1 MVDFKLKELEK
12 SFELFY
18 KTQLNKILK
27 LDGIKNISELDTEDI
42 CAIATIFSGIH
53 LETLKKL
60 FPQVKDFSLDEIK
73 TL

>member
-1 MVDFKLKELEK
+1 MADFKLKELEK

-27 LDGIKNISELDTEDI
+27 TDGIKNVSELGAEDI
-42 CAIATIFSGIH
+42 EAITTVFFTIH

-60 FPQVKDFSLDEIK
+60 FPQVKDISLDAIK
-73 TL
+73 